1 MGNKLVF
8 LDANILL
15 DIIGSN
21 RPEYHEAKELWKI
34 LTIKN
39 YKISISED
47 ILTNVYYISKEKDK
61 VLEFFKVIQNRW
73 LIFSFGKEVIKS
85 GIELAIEKNLN
96 LEDILQCLCAK
107 ENGCG
112 YLITNDKKFYDCGI
126 KIMTTKEF
134 IEHEK

>member
-1 MGNKLVF
+1 MENKLVF

-15 DIIGSN
+15 DIIGVN
-21 RPEYHEAKELWKI
+21 RPEHHEAKELWKM
-34 LTIKN
+34 LTIQN

-73 LIFSFGKEVIKS
+73 LIFPFGKEVIKS
-85 GIELAIEKNLN
+85 GIELAIEKNIDF
-96 LEDILQCLCAK
+96 EDILQCLCAK

-112 YLITNDKKFYDCGI
+112 YLITNGKKFYDCGI

-134 IEHEK
+134 IENEI

>member
-15 DIIGSN
+15 DIIGAN
-21 RPEYHEAKELWKI
+21 RPEHHEAKELWKM
-34 LTIKN
+34 LTSQN

-47 ILTNVYYISKEKDK
+47 ILTNVYYISKEKNK

-73 LIFSFGKEVIKS
+73 LIFPFGKEVIKS
-85 GIELAIEKNLN
+85 GIELAIEKNLD

-134 IEHEK
+134 IENEI